1 MGDVRLGFVG
11 IVVEERGQAAQ
22 VNRILSQFGG
32 MIRGRIGVPDTQ
44 TGLAVIGLI
53 VEGTNDRLGAMTGKL
68 GNLPGV
74 TVKSAMTSRP
84 DAKVPQTIDENGKE
98 RSKMKKLLAVLL
110 SMMMLVSLSACALA
124 DDAVAVYA
132 LKGPTGIG
140 MGKMMNDNDGTY
152 AFTLAGAPDEVVAAV
167 ASGSA
172 DIAAVPTNLAATL
185 YKKTDGN
192 VQLLALNT
200 LGVLSILE
208 NGDTIHT
215 VEDLAGKTIYAS
227 GQGATPEYVLN
238 YILDAYDLT
247 DKVTVEYK
255 AEHAEL
261 ATLAASGEIA
271 VALLPEPN
279 VTSVLM
285 QNPNFRIALDVT
297 ELFAAAAERKGER
310 ATLSMGCVIVRR
322 DFAEKN
328 PDQVKA
334 FMDAY
339 AASVAYVN
347 ENVADASQMVEA
359 QGIMPKAAVA
369 AKAIPNCHIVFIA
382 EQEMKDAI
390 QPFFQILFNANPK
403 SVGGALPA
411 DDFYYLP

>member
-1 MGDVRLGFVG
+1 
-11 IVVEERGQAAQ
+11 
-22 VNRILSQFGG
+22 
-32 MIRGRIGVPDTQ
+32 
-44 TGLAVIGLI
+44 
-53 VEGTNDRLGAMTGKL
+53 
-68 GNLPGV
+68 
-74 TVKSAMTSRP
+74 
-84 DAKVPQTIDENGKE
+84 
-98 RSKMKKLLAVLL
+98 MKKLLAVLL
-110 SMMMLVSLSACALA
+110 SVRMLVSRSACALA

-140 MGKMMNDNDGTY
+140 MVKMMNDNDGTY

-297 ELFAAAAERKGER
+297 ELFAAAAERKGES

>member
-1 MGDVRLGFVG
+1 
-11 IVVEERGQAAQ
+11 
-22 VNRILSQFGG
+22 
-32 MIRGRIGVPDTQ
+32 
-44 TGLAVIGLI
+44 
-53 VEGTNDRLGAMTGKL
+53 
-68 GNLPGV
+68 
-74 TVKSAMTSRP
+74 
-84 DAKVPQTIDENGKE
+84 
-98 RSKMKKLLAVLL
+98 MKKLLAVLL
-110 SMMMLVSLSACALA
+110 SVMMLVSLSACALA

-140 MGKMMNDNDGTY
+140 MVKMMNDNDGTY

-390 QPFFQILFNANPK
+390 QPFFQILFNANHK

>member
-1 MGDVRLGFVG
+1 
-11 IVVEERGQAAQ
+11 
-22 VNRILSQFGG
+22 
-32 MIRGRIGVPDTQ
+32 
-44 TGLAVIGLI
+44 
-53 VEGTNDRLGAMTGKL
+53 
-68 GNLPGV
+68 
-74 TVKSAMTSRP
+74 
-84 DAKVPQTIDENGKE
+84 
-98 RSKMKKLLAVLL
+98 MKKLLAVLL

-140 MGKMMNDNDGTY
+140 MVKMMNDNDGTY

-297 ELFAAAAERKGER
+297 ELFAAAAERKGES